1 LISLNVGWRRGEEKK
16 VKERINTDI

>member
-1 LISLNVGWRRGEEKK
+1 MISLNVGWRRGEEKK